1 MAASS
6 DAPPAAS
13 ALPANNDKVNPTDF
27 SGSVRT
33 DNKLPPH
40 DTILKTAD
48 LPVLDREG
56 KSHPFKSL
64 YENHKGRTLVIF
76 VRHFFCGV
84 GSRLSMVL
92 YPYCELWRCLLI
104 SSI

>member
-6 DAPPAAS
+6 DAPPAA
-13 ALPANNDKVNPTDF
+13 AATPTDNDKVNPPDF

-33 DNKLPPH
+33 DNKLPSH
-40 DTILKTAD
+40 GTLKRTAD

-56 KSHPFKSL
+56 KQHLFKSL
-64 YENHKGRTLVIF
+64 YEEHKGQTLVIF

-84 GSRLSMVL
+84 
-92 YPYCELWRCLLI
+92 
-104 SSI
+104 SSPCN